1 MPGTRPD
8 AVVGDLWVVWAV
20 VAGVSNWLRFY
31 VPLYSAH
38 TGNNFY
44 QYSDD
49 YPQLPT
55 TPKTRANRAFPVGSA
70 HLLTLT
76 NNLCHNLYTNYG
88 RTTMFVMTLYIC
100 GHALP
105 ITVDVDGALV
115 IDAPDDVYAAA
126 ESALAAYI
134 EEGTTQGTDWRIEP

>member
-1 MPGTRPD
+1 
-8 AVVGDLWVVWAV
+8 
-20 VAGVSNWLRFY
+20 
-31 VPLYSAH
+31 
-38 TGNNFY
+38 
-44 QYSDD
+44 
-49 YPQLPT
+49 
-55 TPKTRANRAFPVGSA
+55 
-70 HLLTLT
+70 
-76 NNLCHNLYTNYG
+76 
-88 RTTMFVMTLYIC
+88 MFVMTLYIC